1 MSSTTAVVDAVTTV
15 RLRDRLRANRGL
27 LVIGVVVLV
36 GAVLLAVAQSNRQR
50 GFLDPQAVD
59 PTGSA
64 ALATILEEQGVRVVR
79 TTDAAT
85 AADELRAAEGTAA
98 LLVAPTAVVSERMAR
113 TVGQV
118 PRAGAVLVVP
128 DEALLAEFAPWA
140 SPDSFRT
147 DDTEIEPGCDWPVA
161 TRTGS
166 LPVSGTTY
174 ASTRAEIVSCWGGAV
189 LDLSGQGDT
198 TRFTTVIGDPAPLTN
213 DRLDESG
220 NAALALNTLGRSSTL
235 VWWLP
240 SATDPLQFA
249 EDTPVQLGDLIPSWV
264 SWALLQLVVA
274 VLLTI
279 WWRGRRLG
287 RVVMEPLPVVV
298 RATETV
304 EGRARLYRRSSARGR
319 AADAL
324 RGATTGRLRA
334 RLSLPRGVPLTDVV
348 VAVAARTGRPETEV
362 AALLTPGGDP
372 IDDAGL
378 TRLAQTLDNL
388 ENEVR
393 RT

>member
-1 MSSTTAVVDAVTTV
+1 MSGIAVDEVTTP

-27 LVIGVVVLV
+27 LLVGVLV
-36 GAVLLAVAQSNRQR
+36 LLGALLLALAQSNRQR
-50 GFLDPQAVD
+50 GFLDPAAVD
-59 PTGSA
+59 PSGSA

-79 TTDAAT
+79 VTDAS
-85 AADELRAAEGTAA
+85 AAARELAAAEGDAT
-98 LLVAPTAVVSERMAR
+98 LLVVPTALVSERMAS
-113 TVGQV
+113 TVGAA
-118 PRAGAVLVVP
+118 PRAGTV
-128 DEALLAEFAPWA
+128 LLAPDDSVLAAYAPWA
-140 SPDSFRT
+140 SPDGVRT
-147 DDTEIEPGCDWPVA
+147 DDTEIEPGCAWDIA
-161 TRTGS
+161 TRTGP
-166 LPVSGTTY
+166 LPARGPVYATT
-174 ASTRAEIVSCWGGAV
+174 RGGILSCWQGGVLDQPAAEGGGA
-189 LDLSGQGDT
+189 
-198 TRFTTVIGDPAPLTN
+198 FTTVVGDASAYTN

-220 NAALALNTLGRSSTL
+220 NAALALNTLGRSATL

-240 SATDPLQFA
+240 SANDPLQF
-249 EDTPVQLGDLIPSWV
+249 DDDSPVQLTDLIPSWV
-264 SWALLQLVVA
+264 GWALLQVAVA
-274 VLLTI
+274 VLLTV

-287 RVVMEPLPVVV
+287 RVVVEPLPVVV

-324 RGATTGRLRA
+324 RAATSGRLRT
-334 RLSLPRGVPLTDVV
+334 RLALPRGVPLAEIVA
-348 VAVAARTGRPETEV
+348 AVAARTGRPGTDV

-378 TRLAQTLDNL
+378 TRLAQELDNL

>member
-1 MSSTTAVVDAVTTV
+1 MSAPTIDEVTTP

-36 GAVLLAVAQSNRQR
+36 GAVLLALAQSSRQR
-50 GFLDPQAVD
+50 GFLDPAAVD
-59 PTGSA
+59 PTGAA
-64 ALATILEEQGVRVVR
+64 ALATILEEQGVEVVR
-79 TTDAAT
+79 TTDATAT
-85 AADELRAAEGTAA
+85 ARELRAADGAA
-98 LLVAPTAVVSERMAR
+98 TLLVAPTGPVSERMAR
-113 TVGQV
+113 AVGGE
-118 PRAGAVLVVP
+118 PRAGAVL
-128 DEALLAEFAPWA
+128 LAPQDDVLAAYAPWA
-140 SPDSFRT
+140 SPDGVRT
-147 DDTEIEPGCDWPVA
+147 DDEEIEPGCAWEVA
-161 TRTGS
+161 SRTGP
-166 LPVSGTTY
+166 LPARGTTY
-174 ASTRAEIVSCWGGAV
+174 ATTRGGIVSCWQGGV
-189 LDLSGQGDT
+189 LDEPTGAGGG
-198 TRFTTVIGDPAPLTN
+198 FTTVVGDASAFTN

-220 NAALALNTLGRSSTL
+220 NAALALNTLGRTGTL

-240 SATDPLQFA
+240 SANDPLQFA
-249 EDTPVQLGDLIPSWV
+249 EDSPVELTDLIPPWV
-264 SWALLQLVVA
+264 GWALLQVVVA
-274 VLLTI
+274 VLLTV

-287 RVVMEPLPVVV
+287 RVVVEPLPVVV

-334 RLSLPRGVPLTDVV
+334 RLSLPRGVPLTEV
-348 VAVAARTGRPETEV
+348 VAAVSARTGRPDTEV
-362 AALLTPGGDP
+362 AGLLTPGGDP

-378 TRLAQTLDNL
+378 TRLAQALDNL

>member
-1 MSSTTAVVDAVTTV
+1 MSAPALDEVTTP
-15 RLRDRLRANRGL
+15 RLRDRVRANRGL
-27 LVIGVVVLV
+27 LLVGMLVLV
-36 GAVLLAVAQSNRQR
+36 GALLLALAQSSRQR
-50 GFLDPQAVD
+50 GFLDPAAVD
-59 PTGSA
+59 PTGAA

-85 AADELRAAEGTAA
+85 AARELRAAGGSAA
-98 LLVAPTAVVSERMAR
+98 LLVVPTALVSERMAG
-113 TVGQV
+113 TVGAV
-118 PRAGAVLVVP
+118 PRDGTVLVAP
-128 DEALLAEFAPWA
+128 DDSILAAYAPWA
-140 SPDSFRT
+140 SPDGVL
-147 DDTEIEPGCDWPVA
+147 DGEQEIEPGCAWDVA
-161 TRTGS
+161 ARTGP
-166 LPVSGTTY
+166 LPVRGTTY
-174 ASTRAEIVSCWGGAV
+174 STTRGGITTCWQGSV
-189 LDLSGQGDT
+189 LDQPATDGAGV
-198 TRFTTVIGDPAPLTN
+198 TTVVGDATALTN

-220 NAALALNTLGRSSTL
+220 NAALALNVLGRSGTL

-249 EDTPVQLGDLIPSWV
+249 DDSPVGLTDLIPSWV
-264 SWALLQLVVA
+264 RWALLQVLVA
-274 VLLTI
+274 VLLTV

-287 RVVMEPLPVVV
+287 RVVVEPLPVVV

-324 RGATTGRLRA
+324 RGAATGRLRT
-334 RLSLPRGVPLTDVV
+334 RLALPRGVPLAEVV
-348 VAVAARTGRPETEV
+348 AAVAARTGRPQPDV
-362 AALLTPGGDP
+362 AALLTPGDDP

-378 TRLAQTLDNL
+378 TRLAQALDNL